1 MLTTSKGTYLQLDDQ
16 VLLLCGKRWG
26 ILPIGISVPDDGNL
40 NSAEI
45 QRGQEVLW
53 QDGILKFP
61 DVQFALQLEVGR
73 MPQAVMQPLPERL
86 QQAETILMEAAYGR
100 GLVPI
105 YGAWMSEPAQ
115 VQNDL
120 YCRAALPH
128 MNTLIRGLLQED
140 GAAITNAARG
150 LLGLGKGLT
159 PSADDFLCGM
169 VYVFLR
175 SIAGE
180 SATVKNLCQMLQ
192 KEAGNGTN
200 AISAAYLAAISAGA
214 EYERMYHVLKWLSGE
229 GEACIREL
237 LEVGSSSGADM
248 LMGMLAACEILQS
261 WETALNSR
269 C

>member
-1 MLTTSKGTYLQLDDQ
+1 M
-16 VLLLCGKRWG
+16 
-26 ILPIGISVPDDGNL
+26 PDDGKL
-40 NSAEI
+40 NGAEI

-73 MPQAVMQPLPERL
+73 LPQTVVKPVPERL
-86 QQAETILMEAAYGR
+86 HQAEKILMEAASGR

-105 YGAWMSEPAQ
+105 YGAWMSETVQ
-115 VQNDL
+115 EQNDL
-120 YCRAALPH
+120 YCQAALPH

-140 GAAITNAARG
+140 GNVVINAARG

-175 SIAGE
+175 SAVGE
-180 SATVKNLCQMLQ
+180 SPMVKNLCQMLQ
-192 KEAGNGTN
+192 EEAGNGTN

-214 EYERMYHVLKWLSGE
+214 EYERMHYVLKWLSGE
-229 GEACIREL
+229 GKACIQEL

-261 WETALNSR
+261 GETDLRSR